1 MGNGNRTRTAFR
13 LGDLFLLRTPGFAQM
28 LALGYLWETE
38 TNGCRAVGVA
48 EERKK
53 KKRQL
58 KLHVQDSKTGTDS
71 GPFSQSSDLASPH
84 RRKDTGPRHDGT
96 RL

>member
-53 KKRQL
+53 MTAKA
-58 KLHVQDSKTGTDS
+58 TC
-71 GPFSQSSDLASPH
+71 
-84 RRKDTGPRHDGT
+84 PRLQNRD
-96 RL
+96 